1 MLRHRLTP
9 TQIVGNLILV
19 KNSLELKLVGFHIS
33 QKQANILI
41 TRPIMNPLSDGL
53 SHILQLFF
61 LVHSS
66 PNLKMRAVCL
76 TNFNSW
82 F

>member
-33 QKQANILI
+33 QKQTNILI
-41 TRPIMNPLSDGL
+41 AHTIMNPLPNGL
-53 SHILQLFF
+53 SHILKLFF

-66 PNLKMRAVCL
+66 PNLKLRAVCL
-76 TNFNSW
+76 TKTNR
-82 F
+82 